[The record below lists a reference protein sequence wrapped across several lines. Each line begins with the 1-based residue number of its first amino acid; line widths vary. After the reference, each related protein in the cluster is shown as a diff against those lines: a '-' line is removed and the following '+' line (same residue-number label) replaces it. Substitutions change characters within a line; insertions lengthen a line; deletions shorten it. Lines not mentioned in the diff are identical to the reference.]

1 MEWRMRL
8 DRGLAVVRDMN
19 DRRQSLP
26 DDGIPEETLRGC
38 DGMGSAVVFTGEE
51 GREPAEGIAS

>member
-1 MEWRMRL
+1 MRL